1 MPKNLEISCL
11 LDFYGEVLSP
21 KQQEI
26 MQQYYNEDLS
36 LAEISE
42 NCGITRQGVRDAIK
56 RAESIL
62 QDLEDKIQ
70 ATKRFGQIEQDLH
83 NLQQLTEQIACFN
96 QQQQFPVKKIEECCQ
111 DILQI
116 ITKNLE

>member
-1 MPKNLEISCL
+1 MPKNLEVSCL
-11 LDFYGEVLSP
+11 LDFYGDVLSP

-70 ATKRFGQIEQDLH
+70 AAKRFRQIEQDLQS
-83 NLQQLTEQIACFN
+83 LQQLAEQIACLN
-96 QQQQFPVKKIEECCQ
+96 QQQQFPIKQIAECCEG
-111 DILQI
+111 ISQI
-116 ITKNLE
+116 ITKISE